1 MLSLKEIPGVG
12 DSLAEKLIFEIGSLA
27 DVERVIKDGDVSA
40 LSSIEGISPQ
50 RAVKLINLANNNYSD
65 ITTTDEGKKLH
76 KDLINNIS
84 DYVIT
89 GSAKERLSILTPLPR
104 NSIVEIESRRNCS
117 INAIR
122 FITQNYSSFEIWK
135 NCISG
140 LCYTREPTSRIDRVI
155 VVPNT
160 AELKNLK
167 HVEKKCRILVRSND
181 EIWKDYLGLNRVTWI
196 GKDGP
201 DKLPTGW
208 IIGKTSD
215 SLYDLVPEV
224 PLEWLQIN
232 KNNLSILAE
241 LYDQVWPINDIGQS
255 ISEHLEELGE
265 LTLLLQSLEN
275 ESTNL
280 ENLEKLRDNL
290 WSQIKSIEE
299 SVNDAIVSGTSQSKL
314 SFDGDEVL
322 SYYSDISGL
331 ERRLKST
338 IADTIDFALQE
349 GKRKISLYLESS
361 DIDLPNDIFS
371 SEYPCVVNRNALELI
386 DDALENAI
394 KSERSEGEISIANS
408 TVNIMKKS
416 RKAISKFIEI
426 DMWLGV
432 GQWAISNRCTIPEIS
447 LDNPGVWMKD
457 GRHLLLGCESDPV
470 TYGLGE
476 VSPEGER
483 ERIALLSGANS
494 GGKTTL
500 LETLASMILLSHSG
514 LPVPA
519 CNAKIGL
526 LDELHI
532 LAKVSG
538 TQSAGALERTL
549 NKLAG
554 VLVSSERKIILADEL
569 EAITEPGAA
578 SLILGGL
585 LKSSKS
591 NPDTNILLVT
601 HIGNS
606 ISEVMGGDIRIDG
619 IEAQGLDENMDLIVD
634 RNPKRNH
641 LAKSTPELI
650 VRSLAS
656 RSKGPTSEIFTS
668 LLQGF

>member
-12 DSLAEKLIFEIGSLA
+12 DSLAEKLIFEIGSLV
-27 DVERVIKDGDVSA
+27 DVERVINDGDVSA

-50 RAVKLINLANNNYSD
+50 RAVKLINLANNNCSD

-84 DYVIT
+84 EYVIT
-89 GSAKERLSILTPLPR
+89 RSARERISILNPLPR
-104 NSIVEIESRRNCS
+104 NSIVEIESRRNWCV
-117 INAIR
+117 NAIK
-122 FITQNYSSFEIWK
+122 FINQSDSSFKLWK
-135 NCISG
+135 NYISG

-160 AELKNLK
+160 TELKNLK
-167 HVEKKCRILVRSND
+167 HVEKKCRILVRSDN

-201 DKLPTGW
+201 DKLPNGW
-208 IIGKTSD
+208 ITGKTSD
-215 SLYDLVPEV
+215 TLYDLVPEV
-224 PLEWLQIN
+224 PLEWLKIN
-232 KNNLSILAE
+232 RNNLSILAD
-241 LYDQVWPINDIGQS
+241 LYDQVWPINHIGEE
-255 ISEHLEELGE
+255 ISEHLEGLEG
-265 LTLLLQSLEN
+265 LTLLLQSFEN
-275 ESTNL
+275 ESTNI
-280 ENLEKLRDNL
+280 ENLERLRDNL
-290 WSQIKSIEE
+290 WSQVKSIEE

-371 SEYPCVVNRNALELI
+371 SEYPCVVNKDALELI

-394 KSERSEGEISIANS
+394 KSERSDGEISIANS

-432 GQWAISNRCTIPEIS
+432 GQWAISNKCTMPQIS
-447 LDNPGVWMKD
+447 SEYPGVWMKD

-470 TYGLGE
+470 TYGIGE
-476 VSPEGER
+476 VSPEGEK

-500 LETLASMILLSHSG
+500 LETLATMILLSHSG

-519 CNAKIGL
+519 CNANIGL

-549 NKLAG
+549 NKLAD
-554 VLVSSERKIILADEL
+554 VLVSNERKIILADEL

-585 LKSSKS
+585 LKSSKH
-591 NPDTNILLVT
+591 NLDTNILLVT

-606 ISEVMGGDIRIDG
+606 ISEVMGGDVRIDG

-641 LAKSTPELI
+641 LARSTPELI
-650 VRSLAS
+650 VRRLAS

>member
-1 MLSLKEIPGVG
+1 MHWADHTAQRLSEKYGSQVIASGITPSGEFHIGHLREILTAEMIHRACLDAGEKSEYIFIVDSMDPLRRVYDFLSDDYEKFIGCPLAYIPSPNPDGTPDYEGESYAMHFLNPFLDALKQIGVNPVVVMNHETYDKG
-12 DSLAEKLIFEIGSLA
+12 LFAEKI
-27 DVERVIKDGDVSA
+27 
-40 LSSIEGISPQ
+40 
-50 RAVKLINLANNNYSD
+50 D
-65 ITTTDEGKKLH
+65 I
-76 KDLINNIS
+76 
-84 DYVIT
+84 
-89 GSAKERLSILTPLPR
+89 A
-104 NSIVEIESRRNCS
+104 
-117 INAIR
+117 
-122 FITQNYSSFEIWK
+122 
-135 NCISG
+135 
-140 LCYTREPTSRIDRVI
+140 
-155 VVPNT
+155 
-160 AELKNLK
+160 
-167 HVEKKCRILVRSND
+167 
-181 EIWKDYLGLNRVTWI
+181 
-196 GKDGP
+196 
-201 DKLPTGW
+201 
-208 IIGKTSD
+208 
-215 SLYDLVPEV
+215 
-224 PLEWLQIN
+224 
-232 KNNLSILAE
+232 
-241 LYDQVWPINDIGQS
+241 
-255 ISEHLEELGE
+255 
-265 LTLLLQSLEN
+265 
-275 ESTNL
+275 
-280 ENLEKLRDNL
+280 
-290 WSQIKSIEE
+290 
-299 SVNDAIVSGTSQSKL
+299 
-314 SFDGDEVL
+314 
-322 SYYSDISGL
+322 GL

-338 IADTIDFALQE
+338 IADTIEFALQE

-361 DIDLPNDIFS
+361 DVDLPNDIFS
-371 SEYPCVVNRNALELI
+371 SEYPCVVNRDALELI

-394 KSERSEGEISIANS
+394 KSERSQGEISIANS

-426 DMWLGV
+426 DMWLGI

-549 NKLAG
+549 NKLAE

-641 LAKSTPELI
+641 LARSTPELI
-650 VRSLAS
+650 VRRLAS
-656 RSKGPTSEIFTS
+656 RTEGPTSEIFTS